1 MRETT
6 KRGRESKTGDNRED
20 EEEAG
25 GISQRYWLVSVVVTL
40 GNLVEK
46 EVKREKQ
53 IKIFN

>member
-6 KRGRESKTGDNRED
+6 KKGRQSKTGDNRED

-46 EVKREKQ
+46 EGG
-53 IKIFN
+53 